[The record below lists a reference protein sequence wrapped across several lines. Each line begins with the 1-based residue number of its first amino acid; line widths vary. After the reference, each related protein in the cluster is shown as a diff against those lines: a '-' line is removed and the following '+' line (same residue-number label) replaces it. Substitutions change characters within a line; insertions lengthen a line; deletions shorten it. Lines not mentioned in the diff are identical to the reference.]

1 MKMLPEKDMQLREE
15 EGKAETRA
23 TIEIVVGE
31 EHCTEDV
38 TKDLSDSRVEGS
50 ETV

>member
-1 MKMLPEKDMQLREE
+1 MKMLPEKDKQLREE

-23 TIEIVVGE
+23 VTEIVKGGK
-31 EHCTEDV
+31 HWTEDV

>member
-23 TIEIVVGE
+23 ITEIVIGE
-31 EHCTEDV
+31 KHYTEDV
-38 TKDLSDSRVEGS
+38 TKDLSNSRVEGS

>member
-23 TIEIVVGE
+23 VAEIVIGGKD
-31 EHCTEDV
+31 CTEDV
-38 TKDLSDSRVEGS
+38 TKDLSDSRVEGR
-50 ETV
+50 ETI

>member
-23 TIEIVVGE
+23 VTEIVIGGKD
-31 EHCTEDV
+31 CTEDV
-38 TKDLSDSRVEGS
+38 TKDLSDSRVEGR